1 MKYNLLYYFRDSLIS
16 SSGVKGD
23 FLDVAQLPS
32 FFGKTPQERL
42 LKWVGYKRKFGV
54 AVINSAQEG

>member
-1 MKYNLLYYFRDSLIS
+1 MKYNLLYYFRDSLIA

-32 FFGKTPQERL
+32 FFGKTP
-42 LKWVGYKRKFGV
+42 
-54 AVINSAQEG
+54 